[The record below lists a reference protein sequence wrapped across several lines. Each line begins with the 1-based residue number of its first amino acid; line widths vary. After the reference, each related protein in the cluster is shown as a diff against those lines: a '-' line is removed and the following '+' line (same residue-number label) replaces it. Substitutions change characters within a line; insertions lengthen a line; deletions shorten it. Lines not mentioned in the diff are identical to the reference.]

1 MINLGGNRGRGL
13 RKTIDWTLVIMY
25 MMLVLIGWA
34 NIYSS
39 VQATDST
46 ALLDFN
52 NRSGKQFIWI
62 VAAIVLAIFILFII
76 SPRIYEGL
84 ALPIYLF
91 AVFR

>member
-1 MINLGGNRGRGL
+1 MISRLGNKGRGL
-13 RKTIDWTLVIMY
+13 GKTIDWKLVIIY
-25 MMLVLIGWA
+25 MILVLIGWA

-46 ALLDFN
+46 ALFDFG

-62 VAAIVLAIFILFII
+62 VAALVLAAFIQFIV

-84 ALPIYLF
+84 PC
-91 AVFR
+91 R